1 MTYVL
6 AVFVALLIP
15 RPGIETAS
23 DNVVINE
30 FMAHPTASATQ
41 HLGEYIELYN
51 NSNGYIN
58 LSGWTISNSYGDE
71 VVLGTYLLGPES
83 YYVVGTCGDLDLNG
97 GYEADYVCSDLE
109 IRDHDHL
116 RVRNASGN
124 LVTEVDF
131 DSSWPIVDG
140 ESCEFINPGW
150 VSTSASSWSTA
161 TTTYGKGDYGTPG
174 TQNSVYEN
182 NFAQNS
188 WAFIKAFVQ

>member
-6 AVFVALLIP
+6 AAVVALVIP
-15 RPGIETAS
+15 QPGIETTS

-41 HLGEYIELYN
+41 HLGEYFEIYN

-71 VVLGTYLLGPES
+71 AVLGTYLLAPEG
-83 YYVVGTCGDLDLNG
+83 YYVIGTCGDTDLNG
-97 GYEADYVCSDLE
+97 GYEPDYVCPDFEL
-109 IRDHDHL
+109 RDNDRL
-116 RVRNASGN
+116 IVRNSSGV
-124 LVTEVDF
+124 LVTEVDY
-131 DSSWPIVDG
+131 DSSWPVEPG
-140 ESCEFINPGW
+140 KSCELINPGW
-150 VSTSASSWSTA
+150 VSSSASSWSTA
-161 TTTYGKGDYGTPG
+161 TTTYGKGDQGTPG